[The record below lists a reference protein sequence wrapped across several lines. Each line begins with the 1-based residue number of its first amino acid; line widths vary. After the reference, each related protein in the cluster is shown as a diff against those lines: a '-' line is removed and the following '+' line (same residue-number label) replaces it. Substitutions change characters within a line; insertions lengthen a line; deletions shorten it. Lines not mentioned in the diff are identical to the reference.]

1 MINGEVVFWLGL
13 AFLLL
18 GLIAAALYWLISTI
32 SFNLLPGHERVI
44 TRCQIPEE
52 QANELRLQVFAQL
65 ARNYLIK
72 ECFKL
77 TRSRVDEM
85 SRKMIEVVSHLDS
98 RRAKIAAR
106 DPELGLAADEVFARL
121 LKDFASA
128 IWIREDTDERDGDGT
143 GQGSADLQQILATNG
158 KDSTQKEKTTT

>member
-13 AFLLL
+13 ALLLL

-52 QANELRLQVFAQL
+52 QANEFRLQVFAQL

-72 ECFKL
+72 
-77 TRSRVDEM
+77 
-85 SRKMIEVVSHLDS
+85 
-98 RRAKIAAR
+98 
-106 DPELGLAADEVFARL
+106 
-121 LKDFASA
+121 
-128 IWIREDTDERDGDGT
+128 
-143 GQGSADLQQILATNG
+143 
-158 KDSTQKEKTTT
+158 